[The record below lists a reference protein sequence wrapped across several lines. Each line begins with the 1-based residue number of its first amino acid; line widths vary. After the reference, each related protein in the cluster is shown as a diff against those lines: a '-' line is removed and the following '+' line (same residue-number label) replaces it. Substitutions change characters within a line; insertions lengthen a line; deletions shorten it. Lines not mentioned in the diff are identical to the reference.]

1 MESVEEAGRRHRIH
15 FYYGPLFMEFCRL
28 RGLAPHD
35 VRVLDCAPAGALS
48 VDLLAGLG
56 FEACGLSVSS
66 DQPFEALPFPKGQFD
81 IVLSSGVFEH
91 FDAAGKIRFLS
102 ECFRVL
108 CTGGVIYMEH
118 PNGVRGL
125 PSYGGVKQLAESAA
139 PHCRIEALSP
149 ARRFPFRHTG
159 RRWYGKLAAALRE
172 VVFRAMAWRPL
183 RWLAHT
189 ALNPYLVLRISRS

>member
-1 MESVEEAGRRHRIH
+1 MESVEEAGLRHRIH

-56 FEACGLSVSS
+56 FQALGAAMAGES
-66 DQPFEALPFPKGQFD
+66 PFEGLPFTEGQFD
-81 IVLSSGVFEH
+81 IVLISGGLREA
-91 FDAAGKIRFLS
+91 DWKRFFS

-108 CTGGVIYMEH
+108 RTGGVIYMEH

-125 PSYGGVKQLAESAA
+125 PSYGRVKQLAESVA
-139 PHCRIEALSP
+139 PHCRVEALSP
-149 ARRFPFRHTG
+149 ARRFPFRPTG
-159 RRWYGKLAAALRE
+159 RRRYGKLAAAPRE

-183 RWLAHT
+183 RWLART